1 MTRPRTRASTT
12 GLKQPRPVEATEPAP
27 ITDAVHELRNALA
40 GVRGAVQVVRDPM
53 SEGMER
59 EILGEVLD
67 RIDHMD
73 RLLLGLVSTPNTSDH

>member
-1 MTRPRTRASTT
+1 V
-12 GLKQPRPVEATEPAP
+12 KQGGHDQPAQPAP
-27 ITDAVHELRNALA
+27 ITDTVHELRNGLA

-67 RIDHMD
+67 RIDHLD
-73 RLLLGLVSTPNTSDH
+73 RLLLELVSARNTSDH